1 LADASTPAFHQPHI
15 GVLQE
20 IPDDERK
27 PRARSVAPPAD
38 TLSDRSETTVGTEES
53 GFGGLVVATE
63 MPTVMESIPAST
75 TKPTAAVARHANAK
89 PAKAVRGGK
98 TMLSGGGDGDGAK
111 APKMSAALR
120 KQQAAAAVA
129 AAAAADGTPR
139 QRPTNNQLL

>member
-1 LADASTPAFHQPHI
+1 MADASTPAFRQPHI
-15 GVLQE
+15 GNLQE

-27 PRARSVAPPAD
+27 PRARSVAPPVD
-38 TLSDRSETTVGTEES
+38 TVSDRSETTVGTEAS

-63 MPTVMESIPAST
+63 MPTVMESIAAST
-75 TKPTAAVARHANAK
+75 TKPTAAAAKLANAK
-89 PAKAVRGGK
+89 PAKAERGGK
-98 TMLSGGGDGDGAK
+98 TMLSGGDGDGAK
-111 APKMSAALR
+111 APKISAALR